1 MPLDKLYVRVRC
13 NICKGTRMYMG
24 SSIHDPMNPLK
35 WKTCPYCD
43 DNGLVIIEAADNVLA
58 DFINSLDEDRKFAL
72 VEKISKRKK

>member
-1 MPLDKLYVRVRC
+1 MHAA
-13 NICKGTRMYMG
+13 

-58 DFINSLDEDRKFAL
+58 DFINSLDENRKFAL
-72 VEKISKRKK
+72 VQKISKREK

>member
-24 SSIHDPMNPLK
+24 SSMHDPMNPLK

-58 DFINSLDEDRKFAL
+58 DFINSLDEVRKFAL

>member
-24 SSIHDPMNPLK
+24 SSMHDPMNPLK

-58 DFINSLDEDRKFAL
+58 DFINSLDEMRKFAL
-72 VEKISKRKK
+72 VGKISKRKK

>member
-1 MPLDKLYVRVRC
+1 MPLDRLYVRVRC
-13 NICKGTRMYMG
+13 NICKGTCMYMG

-58 DFINSLDEDRKFAL
+58 DFINSLDEMRKFAL
-72 VEKISKRKK
+72 VGKISKRKK

>member
-13 NICKGTRMYMG
+13 NICKGTCMYMG
-24 SSIHDPMNPLK
+24 SSVHDPMNPLK

-58 DFINSLDEDRKFAL
+58 DFINSLDEVRKFAR
-72 VEKISKRKK
+72 VQKISKRKK

>member
-13 NICKGTRMYMG
+13 SICKGTCMYMG

>member
-13 NICKGTRMYMG
+13 RICKGTGMYMG
-24 SSIHDPMNPLK
+24 SSIHDPLNPLK
-35 WKTCPYCD
+35 WKTCPHCD

-58 DFINSLDEDRKFAL
+58 DFINSLDEVRKFAL

>member
-1 MPLDKLYVRVRC
+1 MPLDRLYVRVRC
-13 NICKGTRMYMG
+13 NICKGTCMHMG

-58 DFINSLDEDRKFAL
+58 DFINSLDEVRKFAL
-72 VEKISKRKK
+72 VQKISKRKK

>member
-1 MPLDKLYVRVRC
+1 MPLDKLYVRGRGS
-13 NICKGTRMYMG
+13 ICKGTGMYMG
-24 SSIHDPMNPLK
+24 SSMPDPLNPLK
-35 WKTCPYCD
+35 WKTCPHCD

>member
-13 NICKGTRMYMG
+13 NSCKGTRMYMG
-24 SSIHDPMNPLK
+24 SSMHDPMNPLK

-58 DFINSLDEDRKFAL
+58 DFINSLDEMRKFAL
-72 VEKISKRKK
+72 VGKISKRKK